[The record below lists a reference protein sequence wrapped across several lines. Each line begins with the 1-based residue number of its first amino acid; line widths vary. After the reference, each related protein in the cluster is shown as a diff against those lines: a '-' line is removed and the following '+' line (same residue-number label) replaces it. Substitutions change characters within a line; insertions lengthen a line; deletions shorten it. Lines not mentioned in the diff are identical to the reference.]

1 MRANKPTKFIYMA
14 IALLLCA
21 CSGDNTPNSPP
32 SAASNGPSPSPV
44 NTSLPIGA
52 LKDVN
57 DAANEVSE
65 QTIVNGVEVG
75 ITVISE
81 NASKYTLLDDANGR
95 FAIDELTGVVFL
107 NDYLLLNANIYPEHT
122 ITVQASSKDGL
133 TINENFYI
141 AVVAENIPITSLSDF
156 NGQSNELLEGIH
168 TTSKEVGITAKANDP
183 DDKVRYS
190 LSTEGEAEFVVDET
204 QGVVKTKA
212 YSQFD
217 ANAKRAHT
225 IKIQAA
231 SEDGSKQSKDF
242 SINVLNNYENNVS
255 LVTSF
260 TPLLNWNAGS
270 DQTFEGWDW
279 LDDVA
284 YGNNGWLLSENGP
297 IGGGER
303 YSWGW
308 GPRSFNKGDY
318 GKKNSAVID
327 PFDRAPS
334 TADGGSLK
342 VFETENSTDHRST
355 WWLWYDG
362 KPLSERGITN
372 AKTDRMDFYLKA
384 EGMDG
389 VKDDGRKESLTNNF
403 HIGTYLCW
411 KTSAPAHGRGDG
423 CPYEGPGNQHYYH
436 YLGISPGAWIHVV
449 LDQFPQH
456 IRGKTRKLSNNPTWG
471 LYKKN
476 YFEQLSQF
484 YFEIRARQNKKTNF
498 RIDELNFYSTE
509 NMVEPNQND
518 ISISSLWVGYWAD
531 KGGWEIGFHD
541 KSLPAYNDDFNS
553 TFEIR
558 WSVSPITNANFEK
571 AEVIEPKFYNGSA
584 YAGKNSEHLI
594 RRANGWT
601 SNVWTRFNLSR
612 DVEEEYSKI
621 YFAVKDVSVKGKH
634 VGTKWPYNKG
644 DGHDAPTKNIK
655 IIDYYLRPP
664 QN

>member
-1 MRANKPTKFIYMA
+1 MRASNPAKFIPMA
-14 IALLLCA
+14 FALLLCA
-21 CSGDNTPNSPP
+21 CSGDN
-32 SAASNGPSPSPV
+32 SPSNNSSPR
-44 NTSLPIGA
+44 SLPIGA

-65 QTIVNGVEVG
+65 QNIVNGVEVG
-75 ITVISE
+75 ITVIAE

-122 ITVQASSKDGL
+122 ITIQASNKDGL
-133 TINENFYI
+133 TIVEAFDI
-141 AVVAENIPITSLSDF
+141 AVVAENIPITSLSDI
-156 NGQSNELLEGIH
+156 NQQPNELLEGIH
-168 TTSKEVGITAKANDP
+168 TTSTEVGITANAKDP
-183 DDKVRYS
+183 DDIVRYRIS
-190 LSTEGEAEFVVDET
+190 SDVESEFIIDET
-204 QGVVKTKA
+204 EGVVKTKA

-217 ANAKRAHT
+217 ANAKRSHI
-225 IKIQAA
+225 IKIEAA
-231 SEDGSKQSKDF
+231 SKDGSKQSKDF
-242 SINVLNNYENNVS
+242 NITVLNNYENNVS
-255 LVTSF
+255 LVTNF
-260 TPLLNWNAGS
+260 TQLLNWNDGS
-270 DQTFEGWDW
+270 GQTLAGWDW

-297 IGGGER
+297 IEGGEN

-327 PFDRAPS
+327 LFDRAPS
-334 TADGGSLK
+334 TDVGGSLK
-342 VFETENSTDHRST
+342 VFETEDSTDHRST

-362 KPLSERGITN
+362 KPLSVRGITN

-384 EGMDG
+384 EGMNG
-389 VKDDGRKESLTNNF
+389 INDDGRKESLTNNF

-411 KTSAPAHGRGDG
+411 KSPDPAYG

-436 YLGISPGAWIHVV
+436 YLGINPGAWIHVL

-456 IRGKTRKLSNNPTWG
+456 IRGRTRELSNNPT
-471 LYKKN
+471 LAPYKKN

-484 YFEIRARQNKKTNF
+484 YFEIRDGQNKKTNF
-498 RIDELNFYSTE
+498 RVDELNFYSTE
-509 NMVEPNQND
+509 DMVEPNQNEL
-518 ISISSLWVGYWAD
+518 SISSLWIGYWAD
-531 KGGWEIGFHD
+531 KGVWEIGFHD

-558 WSVSPITNANFEK
+558 WSVSPITNANFGK
-571 AEVIEPKFYNGSA
+571 AEIIEPKFYNGSA
-584 YAGKNSEHLI
+584 YAGENSEHLI

-612 DVEEEYSKI
+612 NVEEEYSKI
-621 YFAVKDVSVKGKH
+621 YFAVKDVSAKGKH

-644 DGHDAPTKNIK
+644 DGHDAPSSNIK